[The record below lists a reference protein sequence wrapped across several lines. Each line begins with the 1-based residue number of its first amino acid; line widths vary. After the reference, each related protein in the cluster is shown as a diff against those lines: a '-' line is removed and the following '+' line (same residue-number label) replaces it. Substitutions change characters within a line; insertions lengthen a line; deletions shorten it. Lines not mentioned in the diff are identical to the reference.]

1 MKIYVSPQIEVLTVQ
16 VEVEFNG
23 SSNNDNG
30 GTSIPGW
37 EII

>member
-1 MKIYVSPQIEVLTVQ
+1 MYVSPQIEVLTAR
-16 VEVEFNG
+16 VEVGFNE